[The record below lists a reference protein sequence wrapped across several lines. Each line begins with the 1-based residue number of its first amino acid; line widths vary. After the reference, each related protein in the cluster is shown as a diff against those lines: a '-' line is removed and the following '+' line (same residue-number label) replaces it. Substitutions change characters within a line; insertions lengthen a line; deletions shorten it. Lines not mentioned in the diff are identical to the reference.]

1 MQWTPI
7 WPRVLVLSFILLFNS
22 VYAEELKPRILSA
35 SPAITEMIYFLG
47 YENFLVGRSDFCQTP
62 SEVIKKPA
70 IGSPYQFNY
79 EKAKELK
86 AEFVLSPKTSLNG
99 FKKKVNEI
107 GIKLIELEQ
116 TGLDSLIS
124 NLSDINFIVKGNR
137 NHSRIKVLSA
147 RLENMKTKELNKS
160 FLYVHGVSTIGS
172 RINGFYVASEKSI
185 YSDILKRIG
194 LHSVTKKRDSE
205 SYFLD
210 IESFLKSKP
219 NYIVWGEKVDLK
231 NPVISKL
238 NSKHIF
244 AIDQKYKVP
253 GPRIFELYSFLK
265 KEIGNNE
272 N

>member
-1 MQWTPI
+1 MRWTPT
-7 WPRVLVLSFILLFNS
+7 WPRVLVLTFILLCSS
-22 VYAEELKPRILSA
+22 VFADDLKPRILSA

-47 YENFLVGRSDFCQTP
+47 YENFLVGRSDFCQNP
-62 SEVIKKPA
+62 PDAIKKPT

-79 EKAKELK
+79 EKAKALK
-86 AEFVLSPKTSLNG
+86 AQFVLSPKTSLNG
-99 FKKKVNEI
+99 FKKKVKDI

-124 NLSDINFIVKGNR
+124 NLSEINFIIKGNR
-137 NHSRIKVLSA
+137 NHSKIKVLSA
-147 RLENMKTKELNKS
+147 RLKTMKGKNIKKS

-194 LHSVTKKRDSE
+194 LNSVTKKRDSE

-210 IESFLKSKP
+210 IESFLKSEP

-244 AIDQKYKVP
+244 AVDQKYKVP